1 MKSEMQKKN
10 YKDLRSSRWF
20 SPNDVRSFGHR
31 SRAMQMGLGK
41 DDWENKPIIGI
52 INTWSEIQPCHQHFK
67 QRVEDV
73 KKGVYQSGGMPIELP
88 AISLAEMYVK
98 PTTMLY
104 RNMLSMEV
112 EELIRSHPIDG
123 VVLMGGCDKTTP
135 ALIMGAISLD
145 LPMIFLPAG
154 PMLRGNYKGKYL
166 GSGSDGWKYWDEL
179 RAGNI
184 TDNDWAEVE
193 AGIARSYGHC
203 MTMGTASTMTA
214 IAEAIGLCL
223 PGASSIPAADSNHI
237 RMSANVG
244 KRIVDMVWEDL
255 KPSNIITEKSID
267 NAVTVAMAMG
277 CSTNAIIHLIAMARR
292 ASIYLTMDDL
302 DKKGREIPLI
312 ANIRPSGTE
321 YLMEDFYYAG
331 GILALMFSLSEKLNL
346 DEITVSG
353 LKLKEIISQKETIN
367 NDVIRSLDN
376 PIYQEGS
383 LAVLKGN
390 LAPDGCVIKP
400 AACDKK
406 FLKHKGPAIVFDS
419 YQEMKDIIDS
429 DELDVTEDHV
439 LVLRNVGP
447 VGGPGMPEWGMMP
460 IPKKLLK
467 KGVRDMVRIS
477 DARMSGT
484 SYGACILHVAP
495 ESFIGGPLSLL
506 KTGDIIELDV
516 NLRKI
521 NMLVDDETLSAR
533 KDLIQPKKP
542 KAGRGWLWMFSQH
555 VKQANDGCDFDF
567 LETDFGKS
575 AKEPDIY

>member
-1 MKSEMQKKN
+1 MPKN

-31 SRAMQMGLGK
+31 SRAMQMGLSK
-41 DDWENKPIIGI
+41 EDWDNKPVIGI
-52 INTWSEIQPCHQHFK
+52 INTWSEIQPCHMHFK

-73 KKGVYQSGGMPIELP
+73 KKGVYQSGGYPIELP

-135 ALIMGAISLD
+135 ALTMGAISLD

-184 TDNDWAEVE
+184 TEDDWAEVE
-193 AGIARSYGHC
+193 SGIARSYGHC

-237 RMSANVG
+237 RMSSDVG
-244 KRIVDMVWEDL
+244 RRIVDMVWEDL
-255 KPSNIITEKSID
+255 KPSKIITKKSID

-292 ASIYLTMDDL
+292 AGIHLTMDEL

-312 ANIRPSGTE
+312 ANIRPSGKE

-331 GILALMFSLSEKLNL
+331 GILSLMFSLAEKLNL

-353 LKLKEIISQKETIN
+353 LKLREIISKKETIN
-367 NDVIRSLDN
+367 PDIIRNLNN
-376 PIYQEGS
+376 PIYEEGS

-419 YQEMKDIIDS
+419 YQEMKDIIDTDDFEVS
-429 DELDVTEDHV
+429 ENHV

-495 ESFIGGPLSLL
+495 ESFVGGPLSLL
-506 KTGDIIELDV
+506 KTGDIIEVDV

-521 NMLVDDETLSAR
+521 NMLVDDKTLSER
-533 KDLIQPKKP
+533 KMGIKPPTP
-542 KAGRGWLWMFSQH
+542 KAGRGWLWMYSQH
-555 VKQANDGCDFDF
+555 VRQANEGCDFDF
-567 LETDFGKS
+567 LETNFGKS

>member
-292 ASIYLTMDDL
+292 SGIYLTMDDL

-367 NDVIRSLDN
+367 NDVIRSLGN

>member
-1 MKSEMQKKN
+1 MQKKQ

-73 KKGVYQSGGMPIELP
+73 KKGVYQSGGLPIELP

-135 ALIMGAISLD
+135 ALTMGAISLD

-184 TDNDWAEVE
+184 TENDWAEVE
-193 AGIARSYGHC
+193 SGIARSYGHC

-237 RMSANVG
+237 RMSTNVG

-255 KPSNIITEKSID
+255 KPSKIITEKSID

-292 ASIYLTMDDL
+292 AGIHLTIDDL

-312 ANIRPSGTE
+312 ANIRPSGVE

-331 GILALMFSLSEKLNL
+331 GILSLMFSLSEKLNL
-346 DEITVSG
+346 EEITVSG
-353 LKLKEIISQKETIN
+353 LRLKEIISQKETIN

-376 PIYQEGS
+376 PIYEEGS

-406 FLKHKGPAIVFDS
+406 FIKHKGPAIVFDS

-429 DELDVTEDHV
+429 DDLDVSENHV

-521 NMLVDDETLSAR
+521 NMLVDDKTLSAR
-533 KDLIQPKKP
+533 KKMIQPKQP

-555 VKQANDGCDFDF
+555 VKQANEGCDFDF

-575 AKEPDIY
+575 AEEPDIY

>member
-1 MKSEMQKKN
+1 MTKKH
-10 YKDLRSSRWF
+10 YEDLRSSRWF
-20 SPNDVRSFGHR
+20 SPDDVRSFGHR
-31 SRAMQMGLGK
+31 SRAMQMGYSK
-41 DDWENKPIIGI
+41 EDWENKPLIGI
-52 INTWSEIQPCHQHFK
+52 INTWSDIQPCHSHFK

-73 KKGVYQSGGMPIELP
+73 KRGVFQSGGFPIELP

-135 ALIMGAISLD
+135 ALTMGAISVD

-154 PMLRGNYKGKYL
+154 PMLRGNYKGKFL

-179 RAGNI
+179 RAGTI
-184 TDNDWAEVE
+184 TNDDWIAVE

-214 IAEAIGLCL
+214 IAEAMGLCL

-237 RMSANVG
+237 RMSAEVG
-244 KRIVDMVWEDL
+244 KRIVKMVWEDL
-255 KPSNIITEKSID
+255 IPSKIITEKSVE
-267 NAVTVAMAMG
+267 NAATIAMAMG

-292 ASIYLTMDDL
+292 AGINFSMDDL
-302 DKKGREIPLI
+302 DKKGREVPLI
-312 ANIRPSGTE
+312 ANIRPSGND
-321 YLMEDFYYAG
+321 YLMEDFFYAG
-331 GILALMFSLSEKLNL
+331 GILSLMHELSSKLNL
-346 DEITVSG
+346 NEKTVSG
-353 LKLKEIISQKETIN
+353 QTIGELIIGNKTIN
-367 NDVIRSLDN
+367 DDIIRPLDN
-376 PIYQEGS
+376 PIYKEGS

-400 AACDKK
+400 AACEKK
-406 FLKHKGPAIVFDS
+406 FLKHRGPAIVFDS
-419 YQEMKDIIDS
+419 YPEMKELIDS
-429 DELDVTEDHV
+429 DDLDVTEDHV

-495 ESFIGGPLSLL
+495 ESYIGGPLSLL

-516 NLRKI
+516 DQRKI
-521 NMLVDDETLSAR
+521 NMVVDDDILTSR
-533 KDLIQPKKP
+533 KKLLKPSEP
-542 KAGRGWLWMFSQH
+542 KAGRGWLWMYSNH
-555 VKQANDGCDFDF
+555 VTQANEGCDFDF
-567 LETDFGKS
+567 LETGFGKS
-575 AKEPDIY
+575 AKEPDIF

>member
-1 MKSEMQKKN
+1 MQKKQ

-73 KKGVYQSGGMPIELP
+73 KKGVYQSGGLPIELP

-135 ALIMGAISLD
+135 ALTMGAISLD

-154 PMLRGNYKGKYL
+154 PMKRGNYKGKYL

-184 TDNDWAEVE
+184 TENDWAEVE
-193 AGIARSYGHC
+193 SGIARSYGHC

-237 RMSANVG
+237 RMSTNVG

-255 KPSNIITEKSID
+255 KPSKIITEKSID

-292 ASIYLTMDDL
+292 AGIHLTIDDL

-312 ANIRPSGTE
+312 ANIRPSGVE

-331 GILALMFSLSEKLNL
+331 GILSLMFSLSEKLNL
-346 DEITVSG
+346 EEITVSG
-353 LKLKEIISQKETIN
+353 LRLKEIISQKETIN

-376 PIYQEGS
+376 PIYEEGS

-406 FLKHKGPAIVFDS
+406 FMKHKGPAIVFDS

-429 DELDVTEDHV
+429 DDLDVSENHV

-484 SYGACILHVAP
+484 SYGA
-495 ESFIGGPLSLL
+495 
-506 KTGDIIELDV
+506 
-516 NLRKI
+516 
-521 NMLVDDETLSAR
+521 
-533 KDLIQPKKP
+533 
-542 KAGRGWLWMFSQH
+542 
-555 VKQANDGCDFDF
+555 
-567 LETDFGKS
+567 
-575 AKEPDIY
+575 

>member
-1 MKSEMQKKN
+1 MQKKQ

-73 KKGVYQSGGMPIELP
+73 KKGVYQSGGLPIELP

-135 ALIMGAISLD
+135 ALTMGAISLD

-184 TDNDWAEVE
+184 TENDWAEVE
-193 AGIARSYGHC
+193 SGIARSYGHC

-237 RMSANVG
+237 RMSTNVG

-255 KPSNIITEKSID
+255 KPSKIITEKSID

-292 ASIYLTMDDL
+292 AGIHLTIDDL

-312 ANIRPSGTE
+312 ANIRPSGVE

-331 GILALMFSLSEKLNL
+331 GILSLMFSLSEKINL
-346 DEITVSG
+346 EEITVSG
-353 LKLKEIISQKETIN
+353 LRLKEIISQKETIN

-376 PIYQEGS
+376 PIYEEGS

-406 FLKHKGPAIVFDS
+406 FMKHKGPAIVFDS

-429 DELDVTEDHV
+429 DDLDVSENHV

-484 SYGACILHVAP
+484 SYGAYILHVAP

-521 NMLVDDETLSAR
+521 NMLVDDKTLSAR
-533 KDLIQPKKP
+533 KKMIQPKQP

-555 VKQANDGCDFDF
+555 VKQANEGCDFDF

-575 AKEPDIY
+575 AEEPDIY